1 MIDVRLQFI
10 LAILATVLAF
20 SSTAMAQETGL
31 GYQGLLGKLGLT
43 TEDVEALRRDRE
55 GHHAG
60 GGSARPT
67 PAQID
72 AAEVF
77 LRQGR
82 ISLPEFERYVNTGSF
97 DPPSDG
103 GTFVPIPGHD
113 GKFMNNKTG
122 QVIDHGPGRTT
133 DR

>member
-1 MIDVRLQFI
+1 MFDVHSKFI

-20 SSTAMAQETGL
+20 SSTAIAQKPA
-31 GYQGLLGKLGLT
+31 QGLLGKLGLT
-43 TEDVEALRRDRE
+43 TEDVEALRRDRQ

-60 GGSARPT
+60 GGSTRPT

-72 AAEVF
+72 AAGEF
-77 LRQGR
+77 LFQGR
-82 ISLPEFERYVNTGSF
+82 ISPAEFERYVNTGSF

-122 QVIDHGPGRTT
+122 QVIDH
-133 DR
+133 